1 MGKKTQKALGA
12 IKEAIQEQAEELAKH
27 DQRLDK
33 LESLV
38 KSQAAEINALESQM
52 VTIRNLAI
60 RSAID
65 RGVPTKVVAQA
76 HGLTPGRISQIAP
89 RVRIH

>member
-12 IKEAIQEQAEELAKH
+12 IKEAIQEQANELAQH

-33 LESLV
+33 LESIV

-60 RSAID
+60 KAAID
-65 RGVPTKVVAQA
+65 RGVPTKIVAQA

-89 RVRIH
+89 RMRSN